1 MTNRVTSYVKKLVS
15 TNDVI
20 DEIPLPLPPVTLET
34 KAVWWT
40 LPAALIDRA
49 AIDARRLPG
58 AIHAAEH
65 CAIGMLPLVA
75 TCDRWD
81 IGGVST
87 PLHQDTGL
95 TTIFVYDGY
104 PGGAGVTERGFRD
117 ASGGSRRRR
126 SGSGSARARAGA
138 RRASSRRN
146 AATAT
151 SPSTR
156 RPRRRSSLRYSAGHG
171 DDDDRPSR
179 SRPIAP
185 NGAGRPASMSTRGT
199 PYVAVIGASNA
210 TEWELE
216 TAERIGSLLAE
227 AGAVLV
233 CGGLGGVMDAAARGC
248 EAAGGTSIGILP
260 GDDRALASPHLT
272 VAVATGFGEARN
284 AIVARS
290 ADAVIAVG
298 GEFGTLSEV
307 ALALKMGT
315 PVVGLGTWELGR
327 DDLEHD
333 PIVRADT
340 PDEAIAEL
348 QRLVPTFGP

>member
-1 MTNRVTSYVKKLVS
+1 
-15 TNDVI
+15 
-20 DEIPLPLPPVTLET
+20 
-34 KAVWWT
+34 
-40 LPAALIDRA
+40 
-49 AIDARRLPG
+49 
-58 AIHAAEH
+58 
-65 CAIGMLPLVA
+65 
-75 TCDRWD
+75 
-81 IGGVST
+81 
-87 PLHQDTGL
+87 
-95 TTIFVYDGY
+95 
-104 PGGAGVTERGFRD
+104 
-117 ASGGSRRRR
+117 
-126 SGSGSARARAGA
+126 
-138 RRASSRRN
+138 
-146 AATAT
+146 
-151 SPSTR
+151 
-156 RPRRRSSLRYSAGHG
+156 
-171 DDDDRPSR
+171 
-179 SRPIAP
+179 
-185 NGAGRPASMSTRGT
+185 MSTRGT

-210 TEWELE
+210 TDWELE

-227 AGAVLV
+227 AGAILV

-298 GEFGTLSEV
+298 GEFGTLSEI

-327 DDLEHD
+327 DDLDRD

-348 QRLVPTFGP
+348 QRLVPTFGT